1 MIGTTEISSTP
12 AMEAQDTILRLERL
26 AAQSGLQLKG
36 ELAEKLQAYLRL
48 LARWNTSIN
57 LTSRVDTDSS
67 LTRLIIEPLI
77 ATRVIPDGG
86 LKFLDVGSGGGSP
99 AIPIKLVRPKLT
111 LTMVES
117 KTRKSAFLREAIR
130 TLDLKDSTVETARL
144 EDLLL
149 RNDLL
154 ESMAFV
160 SVRAVSVDQTLLD
173 RLHGFLQDGGKLLL
187 FESGGNSKN
196 LGSVNP
202 PLVFRETIK
211 LVESLGSRLV
221 VLQKEKGSN

>member
-1 MIGTTEISSTP
+1 
-12 AMEAQDTILRLERL
+12 
-26 AAQSGLQLKG
+26 
-36 ELAEKLQAYLRL
+36 
-48 LARWNTSIN
+48 
-57 LTSRVDTDSS
+57 
-67 LTRLIIEPLI
+67 LIIEPLI

-86 LKFLDVGSGGGSP
+86 FKFLDVGSGGGSP

-130 TLDLKDSTVETARL
+130 TLDLKDSTVETARF

-160 SVRAVSVDQTLLD
+160 SVRAVSVDRASLNGLQS
-173 RLHGFLQDGGKLLL
+173 FLQYEGKMLL
-187 FESGGNSKN
+187 FESSGTTKVSR
-196 LGSVNP
+196 SFNP
-202 PLVFRETIK
+202 PLVLRQTVE

-221 VLQKEKGSN
+221 VLQKEKVSR

>member
-1 MIGTTEISSTP
+1 
-12 AMEAQDTILRLERL
+12 
-26 AAQSGLQLKG
+26 
-36 ELAEKLQAYLRL
+36 
-48 LARWNTSIN
+48 
-57 LTSRVDTDSS
+57 
-67 LTRLIIEPLI
+67 
-77 ATRVIPDGG
+77 
-86 LKFLDVGSGGGSP
+86 
-99 AIPIKLVRPKLT
+99 
-111 LTMVES
+111 MVES

-160 SVRAVSVDQTLLD
+160 SLRAVSVDQTLLD
-173 RLHGFLQDGGKLLL
+173 RLQGFLQDGGKLLL
-187 FESGGNSKN
+187 FEGGGNSKN
-196 LGSVNP
+196 LGSLNP
-202 PLVFRETIK
+202 PLVFRETVK